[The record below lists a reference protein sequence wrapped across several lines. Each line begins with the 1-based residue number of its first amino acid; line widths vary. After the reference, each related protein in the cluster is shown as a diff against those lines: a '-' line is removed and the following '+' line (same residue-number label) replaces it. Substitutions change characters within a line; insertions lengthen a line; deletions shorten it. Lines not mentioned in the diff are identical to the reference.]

1 MHAACCLCVALAER
15 EGMRKSECSLS
26 VTSVACLALRVN
38 IFAVNKIILSYFL
51 CAAPAVIVCVNIET
65 AL

>member
-1 MHAACCLCVALAER
+1 MLRAVCALPCLRER
-15 EGMRKSECSLS
+15 ERGSALPLS
-26 VTSVACLALRVN
+26 VTSVVCLALRVN